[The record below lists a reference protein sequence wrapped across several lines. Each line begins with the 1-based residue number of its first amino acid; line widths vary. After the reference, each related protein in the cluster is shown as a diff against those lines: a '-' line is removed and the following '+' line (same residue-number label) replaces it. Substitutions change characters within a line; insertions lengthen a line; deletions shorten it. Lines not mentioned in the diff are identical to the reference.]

1 MDSTD
6 FSFLGKILPCGLFAG
21 FVLVV
26 GIASLIFQHL
36 RRKKQKEGMQS
47 LAARHGWQFYD
58 EFDFP
63 FLKELAH
70 YTGKIE
76 KNLFGG
82 TIPNPL
88 TVRSKNVI
96 QGNMHGRNFA
106 VFEQT
111 YFVNSGKHRT
121 ERSQTLFAVEV
132 RDMNLPVFALEP
144 DSFEQFLSWNNIK
157 KLDIDFYTHPKFSA
171 NYLLYGL
178 DERAVRQLFQPPV
191 LYFYEQNPLFTTI
204 AGGKYLVI
212 YQHGEVY
219 SPEQILNQLNF
230 LYALVNVFKS
240 GR

>member
-1 MDSTD
+1 MNSDD
-6 FSFLGKILPCGLFAG
+6 LVFFGKMSLYGLFVIAILVI
-21 FVLVV
+21 FVV
-26 GIASLIFQHL
+26 ISIIQH
-36 RRKKQKEGMQS
+36 RNRKKHNAEMRAF
-47 LAARHGWQFYD
+47 AARYGWQFYD

-63 FLKELAH
+63 FLRELAQ

-76 KNLFGG
+76 KGLFGE

-111 YFVNSGKHRT
+111 YVVSSGKHRT
-121 ERSQTLFAVEV
+121 VRSQTLFAVEV
-132 RDMNLPVFALEP
+132 RDMNLPVFSLEP
-144 DSFEQFLSWNNIK
+144 DSFEHFLSWNNIK
-157 KLDIDFYTHPKFSA
+157 KLDIDFYTHPQFSR

-178 DERAVRQLFQPPV
+178 DERAVRRLFQPPV
-191 LYFYEQNPLFTTI
+191 LNFYEQNPLFTTI

-219 SPEQILNQLNF
+219 SPEQILIQLNF

-240 GR
+240 AR